1 MLSSSEELVHPPTW
15 AEGYLVQ
22 SGGILSLT
30 RLRMGGDVRVQADAS
45 LNMSRCIFGGQH
57 SLVAEGGHVRID
69 DFSELT
75 ALEGRVEVGNVE
87 SFTVLNSTV
96 HMGAAAASSGGPAAG
111 SSIVLLGTE
120 FQSYGSWYEVTL
132 PAGARRFTDLTIT
145 LDAARAD
152 GSGMAVGTVLG
163 TIGSE
168 SDEAVSCARSGWQG
182 WECLQDIDECA
193 DEENEN
199 AGCHQVCVNTPGSHH
214 CECDSGYKLIAG
226 SETQCEDID
235 ECALQGCATGN
246 LARECRGSPGAVD
259 SNSSSAAAAAG
270 AADQP
275 RCQHFC
281 TNFEGTF
288 QVRDLPFSRQEC
300 GKRSCCCAHQ
310 HAHLCMRVC
319 ACASSYNSY
328 ACVRDVQCSCDPG
341 LIIIEGDGYNCR
353 DLNECMDEGVWGDP
367 CIEIA
372 HATCDNLHGAAQCIC
387 DAGYVSNTG
396 GETLMVV
403 VDGQIVRSNGTA
415 CSENVPEP
423 EP

>member
-1 MLSSSEELVHPPTW
+1 MHPPTW

-96 HMGAAAASSGGPAAG
+96 HMGAAAADSGGPAAG

-120 FQSYGSWYEVTL
+120 FQNYGSWYEVTL

-168 SDEAVSCARSGWQG
+168 SDETVSCARSGWQG

-193 DEENEN
+193 DEEDEN

-246 LARECRGSPGAVD
+246 LARECRVSPGID
-259 SNSSSAAAAAG
+259 GNSL
-270 AADQP
+270 DQP

-300 GKRSCCCAHQ
+300 GKRSILL
-310 HAHLCMRVC
+310 LCSSACTLVHVRVCVCVC

-396 GETLMVV
+396 GDTLMVV